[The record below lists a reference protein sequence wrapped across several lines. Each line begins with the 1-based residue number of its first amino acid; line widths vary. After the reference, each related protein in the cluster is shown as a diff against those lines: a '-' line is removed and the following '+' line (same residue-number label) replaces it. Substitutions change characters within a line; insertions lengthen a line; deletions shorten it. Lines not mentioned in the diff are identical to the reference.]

1 MSSGAVLDREAI
13 ARACRAHDVRRL
25 RLFGSAASDRFRPE
39 HSDVDILVDF
49 NPGTPDPFDA
59 YFGLKEDLE
68 CDHVAGGGPAGAS
81 GQDAPPLSIGA
92 FEDVEVTADDLA
104 RVRACRV
111 QLGDAVLS
119 VLILSDE

>member
-13 ARACRAHDVRRL
+13 GRACRAHDVRRL

-49 NPGTPDPFDA
+49 TPGTPDPFDA

-68 CDHVAGGGPAGAS
+68 RILGRKVDLVMAEAMRNPHFAASALAGA
-81 GQDAPPLSIGA
+81 
-92 FEDVEVTADDLA
+92 VELYAA
-104 RVRACRV
+104 
-111 QLGDAVLS
+111 
-119 VLILSDE
+119 